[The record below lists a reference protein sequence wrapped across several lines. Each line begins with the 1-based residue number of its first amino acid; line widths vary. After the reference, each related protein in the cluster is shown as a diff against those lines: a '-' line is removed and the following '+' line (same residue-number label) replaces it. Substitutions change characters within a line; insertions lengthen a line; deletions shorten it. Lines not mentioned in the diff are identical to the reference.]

1 MRRSGIVLL
10 MTLMLITLL
19 MGIVALVLAQSGRL
33 SRLGGTVYFQSTS
46 QSIVNDLQQHLPIL
60 LLGVTGAEQLDLAL
74 RLPLQIETRKRDFI
88 LKMKLSSPYTSLN
101 VNTLLDKN
109 GTIKTPNVAVFMRI
123 FSHYPIESPDIF
135 LNLLL
140 DTIDIDTAERGVDTE
155 ISLTRPNAKNGSIAN
170 EREFNRIIERYL
182 HLTQDRAVLSIP
194 WGRYIGFDGD
204 KMDFNAL
211 NAETLSLILTKSSP
225 EKIRSLTR
233 FRTKAFSTKEEV
245 IAAEPALGSVFDTY
259 FFIYAP
265 GISYTLLC
273 DAVITE
279 NTHVEHITFQYN
291 LLEKRVHH
299 VEFL

>member
-1 MRRSGIVLL
+1 

-19 MGIVALVLAQSGRL
+19 MGIVALILTQSEKL
-33 SRLGGTVYFQSTS
+33 SLLGNTPFFQSAS
-46 QSIVNDLQQHLPIL
+46 ASIVNDLEKQLPIL
-60 LLGVTGAEQLDLAL
+60 LSSVNGAEQLDLAL
-74 RLPLQIETRKRDFI
+74 RLPLQVETQKRDFT
-88 LKMKLSSPYTSLN
+88 LKVKLSSPYSCLN
-101 VNTLLDKN
+101 VNSLLDQN
-109 GTIKTPNVAVFMRI
+109 GTIKRPNVAVFMRI
-123 FSHYPIESPDIF
+123 FSHYPIACPDIF

-170 EREFNRIIERYL
+170 EREFNRIVEHYL
-182 HLTQDRAVLSIP
+182 QLTQDRAVLSVP
-194 WGRYIGFDGD
+194 WGRYIGYEGD

-233 FRTKAFSTKEEV
+233 FRTKPFSTKEEV

-259 FFIYAP
+259 FFIYTP

-273 DAVITE
+273 DAVISE
-279 NTHVEHITFQYN
+279 NTHVEHITFHYN

>member
-1 MRRSGIVLL
+1 

-19 MGIVALVLAQSGRL
+19 MGVVALVLAESGRL
-33 SRLGGTVYFQSTS
+33 SRLGGTVFYQSTS
-46 QSIVNDLQQHLPIL
+46 QSIVNDLQRQLPTL
-60 LLGVTGAEQLDLAL
+60 LSGITRADQLDLAL

-88 LKMKLSSPYTSLN
+88 LKVKLSSPYSSLN
-101 VNTLLDKN
+101 INALLDQN
-109 GTIKTPNVAVFMRI
+109 GTINTPNVAVFMQI
-123 FSHYPIESPDIF
+123 FSHYPIASPDIF

-140 DTIDIDTAERGVDTE
+140 DTLDSDTAERAVDTE
-155 ISLTRPNAKNGSIAN
+155 ISLTRPNAKNGSISN
-170 EREFNRIIERYL
+170 EREFNRIVERYL
-182 HLTQDRAVLSIP
+182 QLTQDRAVLSIP
-194 WGRYIGFDGD
+194 WGRYIGFNGD

-259 FFIYAP
+259 FFIYTT

-273 DAVITE
+273 DAVIIE

>member
-1 MRRSGIVLL
+1 MS
-10 MTLMLITLL
+10 LMLITLL
-19 MGIVALVLAQSGRL
+19 MGIVALVLAQSERL
-33 SRLGGTVYFQSTS
+33 SQLGGTPFFQSSS
-46 QSIVNDLQQHLPIL
+46 QSIVNDLQRQLPIL
-60 LLGVTGAEQLDLAL
+60 LSGITEADQLDLAL
-74 RLPLQIETRKRDFI
+74 RLPFQVETRKKDFM
-88 LKMKLSSPYTSLN
+88 LKVKLSSPYGCLN
-101 VNTLLDKN
+101 INSLLDQN
-109 GTIKTPNVAVFMRI
+109 GKINKSNVAVFMRL
-123 FSHYPIESPDIF
+123 FTLYPTKSPDIF

-140 DTIDIDTAERGVDTE
+140 DTIDTDTAERGFDTE
-155 ISLTRPNAKNGSIAN
+155 IFLTRPDSKNGSIAN
-170 EREFNRIIERYL
+170 EKQFNRILERYL
-182 HLTQDRAVLSIP
+182 QLTQDSAILSIP
-194 WGRYIGFDGD
+194 WERYIGFDGD

-265 GISYTLLC
+265 GVSYTLLC
-273 DAVITE
+273 DAVITQ
-279 NTHVEHITFQYN
+279 NTHVEHMTFQYN